1 MSIESSKGSYMEKF
15 RVAFIVPGEPKG
27 KGRPRFNTKTGKT
40 YTPGDTINYENL
52 VKLQYQ
58 SLVGDKYTEKPIE
71 AIITCYYSIPKSMSK
86 ANKEKAYH
94 GKLRPTKKP
103 DLDNVAKVVLDSLNG
118 LAYKDDSQVV
128 SLKIDKYYADKPLVK
143 VELYEVEYD

>member
-1 MSIESSKGSYMEKF
+1 MEKF

-27 KGRPRFNTKTGKT
+27 KGRPRFNTKTGRT

-52 VKLQYQ
+52 VKVQYQ
-58 SLVGDKYTEKPIE
+58 TLVGDKYTDKPIE
-71 AIITCYYSIPKSMSK
+71 AVMPKSMSK
-86 ANKEKAYH
+86 SNREKVYH

-103 DLDNVAKVVLDSLNG
+103 DLDNIAKIVLDSLNG

-128 SLKIDKYYADKPLVK
+128 SLRIDKHYADKPLVK
-143 VELYEVEYD
+143 VELYEVEHE

>member
-1 MSIESSKGSYMEKF
+1 MERF

-27 KGRPRFNTKTGKT
+27 KGRPRFNTKTGRT

-52 VKLQYQ
+52 VKIQYQ
-58 SLVGDKYTEKPIE
+58 ALVGEKYTEKEVE
-71 AIITCYYSIPKSMSK
+71 AIITCYYGIPKSMSK
-86 ANKEKAYH
+86 SNREKVYH

-103 DLDNVAKVVLDSLNG
+103 DLDNIAKIVLDSLNG

-128 SLKIDKYYADKPLVK
+128 SLRIDKHYADKPLVK
-143 VELYEVEYD
+143 VELYEVEHE